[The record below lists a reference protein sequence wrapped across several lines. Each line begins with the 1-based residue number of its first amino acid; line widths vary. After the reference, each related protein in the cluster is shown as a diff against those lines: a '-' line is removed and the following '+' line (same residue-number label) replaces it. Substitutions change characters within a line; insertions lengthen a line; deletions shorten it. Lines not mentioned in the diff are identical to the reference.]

1 MQLKTAIYARQ
12 SADRRDSIS
21 IESQI
26 DDCRAL
32 AGKEPYIFSDRG
44 FSGATLN
51 RPAFSELMSLV
62 RNREVDRII
71 IYRLDRI
78 SRSLIDFV
86 ILTDELKKLGVTL
99 ISRTEGFDTSSE
111 TGIILLNILMMFA
124 EMERGAIRR
133 RVTDNYYA
141 RGKLGLYL
149 GGYSPIGYD
158 KADTIHM
165 GYKTSYFV
173 PNSDKALVE
182 EIYSLYVNSHMSIN
196 SIAAYLNDKG
206 LKGKRGGGWTASS
219 VRRILRSPVYVMAD
233 KTVYD
238 YLLSQGCVINSDCA
252 AFDGKHGLIS
262 YSGNEQRAAT
272 KHTSFCGENVS
283 VGLHQGIINS
293 PLWLEA
299 QSRRF
304 TSAPSGTTGKTS
316 WLQGLMKCSCGYSLY
331 TKSYKGRIYLC
342 CRGRKLH
349 LCNDKPCTTADELE
363 ALIEPLLESRLKLLF
378 ESYREPCGTVTAQ
391 ADVIPQIDFE
401 IEKAEA
407 RLSHLQGSA
416 LSECITRLEGLRR
429 KRINAKKQ
437 PPLQDEAEAI
447 SFSSLDFETK
457 KLIASLLITRI
468 EISSDCIKLIFT

>member
-1 MQLKTAIYARQ
+1 MKTAIYARQ
-12 SADRRDSIS
+12 SADKRDSIS

-26 DDCRAL
+26 DDCMAL

-51 RPAFSELMSLV
+51 RPGFSELMSLV
-62 RNREVDRII
+62 RSKEIDRII

-149 GGYSPIGYD
+149 GGYAPIGYD
-158 KADTIHM
+158 KADTVHM

-173 PNSDKALVE
+173 PNSDRALVE

-196 SIAAYLNDKG
+196 SIAAHLNDIG
-206 LKGKRGGGWTASS
+206 IKGKRGGGWTASS

-233 KTVYD
+233 MKVYD

-262 YSGNEQRAAT
+262 YSGSEQRSGT
-272 KHTSFCGENVS
+272 KHTSFCGENIS
-283 VGLHQGIINS
+283 VGLHQGIIPA

-304 TSAPSGTTGKTS
+304 ASVPSAATGKTS

-349 LCNDKPCTTADELE
+349 LCTDKPCITADELE
-363 ALIEPLLESRLKLLF
+363 SLLEPMLESRLKLF
-378 ESYREPCGTVTAQ
+378 FKSHPSPCDTSSSQ
-391 ADVIPQIDFE
+391 ADVIAQIDCE
-401 IEKAEA
+401 IENSEA
-407 RLSHLQGSA
+407 RLARLQGA
-416 LSECITRLEGLRR
+416 ELSECIAQLEKLRR
-429 KRINAKKQ
+429 KRLNAKKQ

-447 SFSSLDFETK
+447 SFSSLDFESK
-457 KLIASLLITRI
+457 KLVASLLITRI
-468 EISSDCIKLIFT
+468 ELSSAYIKLIFT